1 MSKTYTTIQGD
12 MWDGIAY
19 KQLGDVKYT
28 DLLMNANTQY
38 RKVYIFSAGVEL
50 VIPDIEGQRLNFNTI
65 PVSINSVIE
74 NSIMLVKN
82 DSQKEFLVEKNVGDI
97 ITIKGQ
103 VKSIGEVMGYS
114 IDIKEV
120 Q

>member
-1 MSKTYTTIQGD
+1 VSKTYTTIQGD

-50 VIPDIEGQRLNFNTI
+50 VIPDVETT
-65 PVSINSVIE
+65 VSGAN
-74 NSIMLVKN
+74 LPPWK
-82 DSQKEFLVEKNVGDI
+82 
-97 ITIKGQ
+97 Q
-103 VKSIGEVMGYS
+103 VSL
-114 IDIKEV
+114 
-120 Q
+120 

>member
-1 MSKTYTTIQGD
+1 MRKTYTTIQGD

-50 VIPDIEGQRLNFNTI
+50 VIPDIETT
-65 PVSINSVIE
+65 VSADT
-74 NSIMLVKN
+74 LPPWK
-82 DSQKEFLVEKNVGDI
+82 
-97 ITIKGQ
+97 Q
-103 VKSIGEVMGYS
+103 VSL
-114 IDIKEV
+114 
-120 Q
+120 